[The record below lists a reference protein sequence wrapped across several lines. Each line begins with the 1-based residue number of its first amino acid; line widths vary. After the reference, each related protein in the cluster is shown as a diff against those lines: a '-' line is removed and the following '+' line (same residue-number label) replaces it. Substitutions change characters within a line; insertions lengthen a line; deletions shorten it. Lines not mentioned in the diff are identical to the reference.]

1 MGNQPRIRIFVAAAG
16 QETVNDLY
24 RAILNDSRLMA
35 AGAAAT
41 MDALP
46 TTLPYA
52 NPDVLILDAEL
63 LVGLGNPRK
72 MVEYVGNLPGA
83 VVLLLPANLDA
94 LRGQFVALPNVH
106 EVLQKPVSPSEAVAR
121 AYQVGVSAQVATSAQ
136 AARAAASAEEATPTG
151 GAALPG
157 LVVAVFGK
165 GGTGK
170 TTVAVGLA
178 TTFHRHGICTLLV
191 GLDVPDAVGIQLGL
205 SPSPNM
211 LEWFRNPSPET
222 LESLIR
228 RPKSPDLP
236 DVLLSPNDAVA
247 AAAIA
252 NADFVERLREAV
264 RETAATLPNL
274 TPASVADVAA
284 DGAQQAMAAGGTG
297 RIVALIDAI
306 RRLPRPYAAVVLDLP
321 PTLANDWAV
330 QPIRRANAV
339 ILVAEPSYTDQVNV
353 AHAVQVL
360 TGAVD
365 ARYRLSRSSLYIVLN
380 RVQEGDLDGKAMQE
394 GIATLNEQ
402 ALGEAWAPPILA
414 VVPASPAV
422 RKAQME
428 FRSPLDTDPGM
439 RSAMEAVARYF
450 FGDVIAEKEPAR
462 RYIRIGPIRLGVRR

>member
-1 MGNQPRIRIFVAAAG
+1 MGSQPRIRIFVAAAG
-16 QETVNDLY
+16 QDTVNDLY

-63 LVGLGNPRK
+63 LVGLGNPKK
-72 MVEYVGNLPGA
+72 MVEYVEKLPGA
-83 VVLLLPANLDA
+83 VVMLLPGNLDA
-94 LRGQFVALPNVH
+94 MRGRFVALPNVH
-106 EVLQKPVSPSEAVAR
+106 EVLQKPVSPTETAAR
-121 AYQVGVSAQVATSAQ
+121 AYQVGISAQVAASTR
-136 AARAAASAEEATPTG
+136 AAEAASAGGAAPTG
-151 GAALPG
+151 GTALPG
-157 LVVAVFGK
+157 LVIAVFGK

-170 TTVAVGLA
+170 TTIAVGLA
-178 TTFHRHGICTLLV
+178 TTFHRHGIRTLLV

-211 LEWFRNPSPET
+211 LEWFRSPSLET

-228 RPKSPDLP
+228 QPKSPGP

-252 NADFVERLREAV
+252 NADFIERLREGV
-264 RETAATLPNL
+264 RETAATLPAL
-274 TPASVADVAA
+274 TPAAAADIAA
-284 DGAQQAMAAGGTG
+284 DGAQQAMAAGGAG

-306 RRLPRPYAAVVLDLP
+306 RQLPRPYAAVVLDLP

-339 ILVAEPSYTDQVNV
+339 ILVAEPSYTDQVNI

-394 GIATLNEQ
+394 GIAALNEQ
-402 ALGEAWAPPILA
+402 SLGEAWAPPILA
-414 VVPASPAV
+414 VVPASPTI

-439 RSAMEAVARYF
+439 RTAMEAVARYF